1 MVSMLSASNQNFLAG
16 LSSVEARILK
26 DQQEV
31 SSGLSLQQ
39 VSDNPDEVSA
49 LLQVKAQ
56 ISHNTQLQYNLG
68 QATNEVNSAEGA
80 ISAAVTL
87 MDRALQIATEGAS
100 SLTGTTTDSQLAT
113 QVSDIIT
120 QMQGLSNSQAG
131 GRYLFSGDSDQTP
144 PYGAVDLTQANG
156 VGAYQGS
163 NATRTIEHPNGSTFA
178 ISLTAQ
184 QIFDSGGPSTSV
196 FQSLTGL
203 YNALVNGNSSVIA
216 AAAANITS
224 AATFLDGQEAT
235 YGDFQNQVADA
246 TTYQSSLNVQLH
258 QQLST
263 LEDAD
268 TATAITDMQQA
279 SVAEEAAL
287 QSHAELPTKTLF
299 SYLG

>member
-68 QATNEVNSAEGA
+68 QANNEVNSAEGA

-87 MDRALQIATEGAS
+87 MDRARQIATEGAS

-163 NATRTIEHPNGSTFA
+163 NQPALSNTPM
-178 ISLTAQ
+178 
-184 QIFDSGGPSTSV
+184 
-196 FQSLTGL
+196 GL
-203 YNALVNGNSSVIA
+203 PLRYR
-216 AAAANITS
+216 
-224 AATFLDGQEAT
+224 
-235 YGDFQNQVADA
+235 
-246 TTYQSSLNVQLH
+246 
-258 QQLST
+258 
-263 LEDAD
+263 
-268 TATAITDMQQA
+268 
-279 SVAEEAAL
+279 
-287 QSHAELPTKTLF
+287 
-299 SYLG
+299 